1 MRIVL
6 TGDSNEINEPT
17 FVERIGGSLDCDVLK
32 VGHHGSE
39 TSSTEEF
46 LDAINCEYAVI
57 SCNADGNT
65 FYHPRQNTLDRFIA
79 DDMTIYRTDNNGNIV
94 LTVDENGEMKFTL
107 EREADQSTA
116 GRTRRSPQKAERPL
130 PGQTKPNEKTA
141 FPSGFSFLY
150 LKLFGGKYKSRRGI
164 LIPLLPGDPTHQ
176 PHHKIKDFATGS
188 PLYISGSPGKNL

>member
-17 FVERIGGSLDCDVLK
+17 FVERIDGSLDCDVLK

-39 TSSTEEF
+39 TSSTEAF

-94 LTVDENGEMKFTL
+94 LTVDENGEMRISPST
-107 EREADQSTA
+107 ATA
-116 GRTRRSPQKAERPL
+116 GRTRKWTPPPPTDTRGACESVIRSRAHII
-130 PGQTKPNEKTA
+130 
-141 FPSGFSFLY
+141 
-150 LKLFGGKYKSRRGI
+150 RRTRGR
-164 LIPLLPGDPTHQ
+164 
-176 PHHKIKDFATGS
+176 S
-188 PLYISGSPGKNL
+188 E